1 MFEKPIDLV
10 TISHPDNLNVRKDV
24 VIDDEDGERKMQIQK
39 KNTITPQELQQD
51 FQKVNRR

>member
-24 VIDDEDGERKMQIQK
+24 VIDDEDGERKKI
-39 KNTITPQELQQD
+39 
-51 FQKVNRR
+51 KVLEDSY